1 MKPFFRILLVAMVA
15 LAGVTSAEAQTKE
28 FLEAFNQV
36 KHLVGLPNSSG
47 YKDIEVVQYPAEML
61 RTMGIK
67 EPSNSQNI
75 LGNLK
80 VIYQVKIPLSGENKT
95 IGNGTYHRFYSLI
108 HQNRKPKLYEQV
120 MCQTTKGQE
129 VSVYKAIRKKSNQPS
144 EFIILIRN
152 NEKALICDIV
162 GYLDVKRIMNM
173 LSPELKNYVK
183 EDTLNI
189 SNK

>member
-1 MKPFFRILLVAMVA
+1 MKRFFRILLVAMVA
-15 LAGVTSAEAQTKE
+15 LAGATSAEAQTKE

-108 HQNRKPKLYEQV
+108 YLNRKPKLYEQV

-129 VSVYKAIRKKSNQPS
+129 VSVYEAIRKKSNQPS

-152 NEKALICDIV
+152 NEKALVCDIV

-173 LSPELKNYVK
+173 LSPELKNYTNV
-183 EDTLNI
+183 DTLSI

>member
-1 MKPFFRILLVAMVA
+1 MKQVFKILVAM
-15 LAGVTSAEAQTKE
+15 LAIVGATTAQAQTKE

-173 LSPELKNYVK
+173 LSPELKNYVN
-183 EDTLNI
+183 EDTLSI

>member
-1 MKPFFRILLVAMVA
+1 MKLFFRIFLVVA
-15 LAGVTSAEAQTKE
+15 FALTGAASASAQTKE
-28 FLEAFNQV
+28 FLETFNQV

-61 RTMGIK
+61 RTIGVK
-67 EPSNSQNI
+67 ESSNSQNI

-80 VIYQVKIPLSGENKT
+80 VIYQVKIPLTGENKT

-173 LSPELKNYVK
+173 LSPELKNYVN
-183 EDTLNI
+183 EDTLSI
-189 SNK
+189 SSK

>member
-1 MKPFFRILLVAMVA
+1 MKRFFRILLVAMVA
-15 LAGVTSAEAQTKE
+15 LAGATSAEAQTKE

-129 VSVYKAIRKKSNQPS
+129 VSVYEAIRRKSNQPS

-152 NEKALICDIV
+152 NEKALVCDIV

>member
-1 MKPFFRILLVAMVA
+1 MKQVFKILVAM
-15 LAGVTSAEAQTKE
+15 LAIVGATTAEAQTKE
-28 FLEAFNQV
+28 FLETFNQV

>member
-1 MKPFFRILLVAMVA
+1 MKPFFRILLVAAFAIVSA
-15 LAGVTSAEAQTKE
+15 TAAEAQTKE

-67 EPSNSQNI
+67 ESSNSQNI

-129 VSVYKAIRKKSNQPS
+129 VSVYKAIRRKSNQPS
-144 EFIILIRN
+144 EFMVFIKN
-152 NEKALICDIV
+152 TEKAIICDVV
-162 GYLDVKRIMNM
+162 GYITVQDVMKMF
-173 LSPELKNYVK
+173 SPELRHNAVI
-183 EDTLNI
+183 DSLNI

>member
-1 MKPFFRILLVAMVA
+1 MKLFFRIFLVAVFT
-15 LAGVTSAEAQTKE
+15 LAGATSASAQTKE
-28 FLEAFNQV
+28 FLETFNQV

-152 NEKALICDIV
+152 NEKAIICDIV
-162 GYLDVKRIMNM
+162 GYIRLDDVLKM
-173 LSPELKNYVK
+173 LSPDLKNYVK
-183 EDTLNI
+183 EDTLSI

>member
-1 MKPFFRILLVAMVA
+1 MKPFFKILLVAAFAIVGA
-15 LAGVTSAEAQTKE
+15 TTAEAQTKE

-80 VIYQVKIPLSGENKT
+80 VIYQVKIPLTGENKT
-95 IGNGTYHRFYSLI
+95 IGNGTYHRFYSLR

>member
-1 MKPFFRILLVAMVA
+1 MKPFFRILLVAAFAIVSA
-15 LAGVTSAEAQTKE
+15 TAAEAQTKE

-61 RTMGIK
+61 RTMGVK
-67 EPSNSQNI
+67 ESSNSQNI

-144 EFIILIRN
+144 EFMVFIKN
-152 NEKALICDIV
+152 TEKAIICDVV
-162 GYLDVKRIMNM
+162 GYITVQDVMKM

-183 EDTLNI
+183 EDTLSI

>member
-1 MKPFFRILLVAMVA
+1 MKQVFKILVAM
-15 LAGVTSAEAQTKE
+15 LAIVGATTAQAQTKE

-36 KHLVGLPNSSG
+36 KHLAGLPNSQG
-47 YKDIEVVQYPAEML
+47 YKDIELVQYPAEML
-61 RTMGIK
+61 RTMGVK
-67 EPSNSQNI
+67 ESSNSQNI

-80 VIYQVKIPLSGENKT
+80 VIYQVKIPLSGKNKT

-108 HQNRKPKLYEQV
+108 YLNRKPKLYEQV

-129 VSVYKAIRKKSNQPS
+129 VSVYEAIRKKSNQPS

-152 NEKALICDIV
+152 NEKALVCDIV

-183 EDTLNI
+183 EDTLSI

>member
-1 MKPFFRILLVAMVA
+1 MKPFFRILLVAAFAIVSA
-15 LAGVTSAEAQTKE
+15 TAAEAQTKE

-67 EPSNSQNI
+67 ESSNSQNI

-129 VSVYKAIRKKSNQPS
+129 VSVYEAIRRKSNQPS
-144 EFIILIRN
+144 EFMVFIKN
-152 NEKALICDIV
+152 TEKAIICDVV
-162 GYLDVKRIMNM
+162 GYITVQDVMKM
-173 LSPELKNYVK
+173 LSPDLKNYVN
-183 EDTLNI
+183 EDTLSI

>member
-1 MKPFFRILLVAMVA
+1 
-15 LAGVTSAEAQTKE
+15 
-28 FLEAFNQV
+28 
-36 KHLVGLPNSSG
+36 
-47 YKDIEVVQYPAEML
+47 
-61 RTMGIK
+61 
-67 EPSNSQNI
+67 
-75 LGNLK
+75 
-80 VIYQVKIPLSGENKT
+80 
-95 IGNGTYHRFYSLI
+95 
-108 HQNRKPKLYEQV
+108 

-173 LSPELKNYVK
+173 LSPDLKNYVK
-183 EDTLNI
+183 EDTLSI

>member
-1 MKPFFRILLVAMVA
+1 MKRFFRILLVAMVA
-15 LAGVTSAEAQTKE
+15 LVGATSAEAQTKE

-129 VSVYKAIRKKSNQPS
+129 VSVYEAIRRKSNQPS

-152 NEKALICDIV
+152 NEKALVCDIV

-183 EDTLNI
+183 EDTLSI

>member
-1 MKPFFRILLVAMVA
+1 MKPFFRILLVAAFAIVSA
-15 LAGVTSAEAQTKE
+15 TAAEAQTKE

-61 RTMGIK
+61 RTMGVK
-67 EPSNSQNI
+67 ESSNSQNI

-95 IGNGTYHRFYSLI
+95 IGNGTYHRFYNLI

-144 EFIILIRN
+144 EFMVFIKN
-152 NEKALICDIV
+152 TEKAIICDVV
-162 GYLDVKRIMNM
+162 GYITVQDVMKM

-183 EDTLNI
+183 EDTLSI
-189 SNK
+189 SSK

>member
-61 RTMGIK
+61 RTMGVK
-67 EPSNSQNI
+67 ESSNSQNI

-80 VIYQVKIPLSGENKT
+80 VIFQVKIPLSGKNKT

-183 EDTLNI
+183 EDTLSI

>member
-1 MKPFFRILLVAMVA
+1 MKRFFRILLVAMVA
-15 LAGVTSAEAQTKE
+15 LAGATSAEAQTKE

-61 RTMGIK
+61 RTMSIK

-80 VIYQVKIPLSGENKT
+80 VIYQVKIPLSGKNKT

-152 NEKALICDIV
+152 NEKALVCDIV

-173 LSPELKNYVK
+173 LSPELKNYVN
-183 EDTLNI
+183 EDTLSI

>member
-1 MKPFFRILLVAMVA
+1 MKQVFKILVAM
-15 LAGVTSAEAQTKE
+15 LAIVGATTAEAQTKE

-80 VIYQVKIPLSGENKT
+80 VIYQVKIPLSGKNKT

-108 HQNRKPKLYEQV
+108 YLNRKPKLYEQV

-144 EFIILIRN
+144 EFMVFIKN
-152 NEKALICDIV
+152 TEKAIICDVV
-162 GYLDVKRIMNM
+162 GYITVQDVMKM

-183 EDTLNI
+183 EDTLSI

>member
-1 MKPFFRILLVAMVA
+1 MKRFFRILLVAMVA
-15 LAGVTSAEAQTKE
+15 LAGATSAEAQTKE

-108 HQNRKPKLYEQV
+108 YLNRKPKLYEQV

-129 VSVYKAIRKKSNQPS
+129 VSVYEAIRKKSNQPS

-183 EDTLNI
+183 EDTLSI

>member
-1 MKPFFRILLVAMVA
+1 MKRFFRILLVAAFAIVSA
-15 LAGVTSAEAQTKE
+15 TAAEAQTKE

-36 KHLVGLPNSSG
+36 KHFVGLPNSSG

-61 RTMGIK
+61 RTMGVK

-80 VIYQVKIPLSGENKT
+80 VIYQVKIPLSGKNKT

-129 VSVYKAIRKKSNQPS
+129 VSVYKAIRKKNNQPS
-144 EFIILIRN
+144 EFMVFIKN
-152 NEKALICDIV
+152 TEKAIICDVV
-162 GYLDVKRIMNM
+162 GYITVQDVMKM
-173 LSPELKNYVK
+173 LSPELKNYTNV
-183 EDTLNI
+183 DTLSI

>member
-1 MKPFFRILLVAMVA
+1 MKPFFRILLVAAFAIVSA
-15 LAGVTSAEAQTKE
+15 TAAEAQTKE

-61 RTMGIK
+61 RTMGVK
-67 EPSNSQNI
+67 ESSNSHNI

-80 VIYQVKIPLSGENKT
+80 VIYQVKIPLSGKNKT

-144 EFIILIRN
+144 EFMVFIKN
-152 NEKALICDIV
+152 TEKAIICDVV
-162 GYLDVKRIMNM
+162 GYITVQDVMKM
-173 LSPELKNYVK
+173 LSPDLKNYVK

>member
-1 MKPFFRILLVAMVA
+1 MKPFFRILLVAAFAIVSA
-15 LAGVTSAEAQTKE
+15 TAAEAQTKE

-61 RTMGIK
+61 RTMGVK
-67 EPSNSQNI
+67 ESSNSQNI

-80 VIYQVKIPLSGENKT
+80 VIYQVKIPLSGKNKT
-95 IGNGTYHRFYSLI
+95 IGNGTYHRLYIFI

-120 MCQTTKGQE
+120 MCQTSKGQE
-129 VSVYKAIRKKSNQPS
+129 VSVYEAIRKKSNQPI

>member
-1 MKPFFRILLVAMVA
+1 MKPFFRILLVAAFAIVSA
-15 LAGVTSAEAQTKE
+15 TAAEAQTKE

-129 VSVYKAIRKKSNQPS
+129 VSVYEAIRRKSNQPS

-183 EDTLNI
+183 EDTLSI

>member
-1 MKPFFRILLVAMVA
+1 MKQVFKILVAM
-15 LAGVTSAEAQTKE
+15 LAIVGATTAEAQTKE

-144 EFIILIRN
+144 EFMVFIKN
-152 NEKALICDIV
+152 TEKAIICDVV
-162 GYLDVKRIMNM
+162 GYITVQDVMKM
-173 LSPELKNYVK
+173 LSPELKNYTNV
-183 EDTLNI
+183 DTLSI